1 MRSPRLYE
9 LEKKY
14 MAVAG
19 APAEAADFEE
29 KVREL
34 EGLLNEIIHDYKKHG
49 REI

>member
-1 MRSPRLYE
+1 
-9 LEKKY
+9 

-19 APAEAADFEE
+19 TEAEAADFEE

-34 EGLLNEIIHDYKKHG
+34 EGLLNEIIHEYKKYG